1 LRGGRTEKVGWT
13 PPDDRSGGGRKR
25 GPKSGS
31 GGGFK
36 RLLLRVAL
44 VLLVLALAPPAY
56 CVWSFYRP
64 GPSTEET
71 TVLVKRGMTISQAAE
86 ELERAGVIRNKKLFR
101 YWARFSGLRLLRG
114 EYLFGPR
121 ASMSDVARKFERGEI
136 HMTKLVITPSLH
148 GWSLQKRLE
157 PYVPPDVF
165 WGLWKSPRLKEL
177 AGFPDAPS
185 LEGLIAPATYNVNL
199 AMEPEEIVQGMVE
212 AFRSQVYPTLADGAL
227 PPYDTLILASMAE
240 KETNLPEELPHI
252 AGVYY
257 KRLNMPMRLQCDPT
271 SLYARWLTGDLRF
284 TAPMR
289 SDTDRSHPYNTY
301 SMMGL
306 PPGPIAIPSPAA
318 IEAAK
323 RPLETDDIYFV
334 ATGAGGHNFART
346 LDEHNRNVDAY
357 RAAIGR
363 QRRAATPSAPA
374 GAKPAPTQASAKP
387 APNTKQTKLSGN
399 TGKGQKQQPKKKQPV
414 AG

>member
-1 LRGGRTEKVGWT
+1 MRGAGTEKVGWT

-25 GPKSGS
+25 GSKSGP
-31 GGGFK
+31 GRGFK

-44 VLLVLALAPPAY
+44 VALVLLLAPPAY
-56 CVWSFYRP
+56 CIWSFYRP
-64 GPSTEET
+64 GPSTVET
-71 TVLVKRGMTISQAAE
+71 TVLVKRGMTVSQAAE
-86 ELERAGVIRNKKLFR
+86 EMELGGVIRSKKLFK
-101 YWARFSGLRLLRG
+101 YWARFSGVRLLRG
-114 EYLFGPR
+114 EYIFEPR

-165 WGLWKSPRLKEL
+165 WSLWKSPRLKEL

-227 PPYDTLILASMAE
+227 PPYDTLILASLAE

-252 AGVYY
+252 TGVYY

-271 SLYARWLTGDLRF
+271 SLYARWLSGDLRF

-289 SDTDRSHPYNTY
+289 NDTDRSHPYNTY
-301 SMMGL
+301 SVMGL

-323 RPLETDDIYFV
+323 KPMETDDIFFV

-363 QRRAATPSAPA
+363 QRRAAPA
-374 GAKPAPTQASAKP
+374 TTKAVAKPASTPTSVKAKP
-387 APNTKQTKLSGN
+387 A
-399 TGKGQKQQPKKKQPV
+399 TGKAQKQQPAPKGRGV
-414 AG
+414 GGGEAAGL